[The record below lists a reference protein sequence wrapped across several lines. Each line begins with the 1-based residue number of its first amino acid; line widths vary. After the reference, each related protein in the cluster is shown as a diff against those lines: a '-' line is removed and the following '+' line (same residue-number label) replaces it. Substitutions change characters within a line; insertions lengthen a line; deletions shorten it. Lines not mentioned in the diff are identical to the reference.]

1 MILITWECLHVILN
15 FNSILLESY
24 NITSHP
30 LGAGPHTWSR
40 LPISSRGDWPV
51 GGVAL
56 LCVYS
61 LVNGMFVLSDVYGAA
76 DDDAVCGAADV
87 GVCSGDPQTGRAHSR
102 GPASESIL
110 GRW

>member
-1 MILITWECLHVILN
+1 M
-15 FNSILLESY
+15 
-24 NITSHP
+24 
-30 LGAGPHTWSR
+30 
-40 LPISSRGDWPV
+40 
-51 GGVAL
+51 
-56 LCVYS
+56 YS

-110 GRW
+110 GR